1 MGEKVNEDRPVIRE
15 FVPDSLAGERVDRVI
30 SFITG
35 ASRSIVSKC
44 VQDGEVL
51 CNDVVVR
58 KGSQKVTTGDLIEVN
73 SPLFDSGLE
82 IEADSEIIIPIIH
95 EDQDLIVVDK
105 PSGLV
110 IHPAP
115 SQKKGTLV
123 NGLLSIYPEI
133 ASVGEPERPGIVH
146 RLDKGTSGL
155 LVVALSP
162 QGYLGLSEQL
172 QRRAIKRVY
181 TTLVL
186 GHLESNKGVIE
197 APLGRDPKSPTR
209 RTVLADGKEARTRY
223 EVLDRY
229 GYPSNCSLVRC
240 ELETG
245 RTHQIRAHFSAIG
258 HPIVGDSLYGGSSI
272 SFEIERP
279 FLHSSLIAFE
289 HPITGDS
296 LSFSS
301 QVPKELLTILDKVQ

>member
-1 MGEKVNEDRPVIRE
+1 MGEKVNEGRPVVRE
-15 FVPDSLAGERVDRVI
+15 FVPDSLAGERVDRVV

-35 ASRSIVSKC
+35 ASRSMVSKC
-44 VQDGEVL
+44 IHDGEVL
-51 CNDVVVR
+51 CNDAVVR
-58 KGSQKVTTGDLIEVN
+58 KGSQKVISGDLIEVN
-73 SPLFDSGLE
+73 SVLFDSGLE
-82 IEADSEIIIPIIH
+82 IEADSEVIVPIIH

-110 IHPAP
+110 VHPAP

-123 NGLLSIYPEI
+123 NGLLSLYPEI
-133 ASVGEPERPGIVH
+133 VSIGEPSRPGIVH

-155 LVVALSP
+155 LAVALSA

-186 GHLESNKGVIE
+186 SHLESDKGVIE

-223 EVLDRY
+223 EVLHRY
-229 GYPSNCSLVRC
+229 EHPSNCCLVRC

-258 HPIVGDSLYGGSSI
+258 HPVVGDNLYGGSSR
-272 SFEIERP
+272 SFDLKRP
-279 FLHSSLIAFE
+279 FLHSSLLAFK
-289 HPITGDS
+289 HPTSGDS

-301 QVPKELLTILDKVQ
+301 QVPKELSTILDKVQ

>member
-1 MGEKVNEDRPVIRE
+1 VNEGRPVIRE
-15 FVPDSLAGERVDRVI
+15 YVPDALAGERVDRVV

-44 VQDGEVL
+44 INNGEVL
-51 CNDVVVR
+51 CNDAVVR
-58 KGSQKVTTGDLIEVN
+58 KSSQKVTSGDLIVVN
-73 SPLFDSGLE
+73 SSLLDSGLE
-82 IEADSEIIIPIIH
+82 IEADSKIIVPIIH

-110 IHPAP
+110 VHPAT
-115 SQKKGTLV
+115 SHKKGTLV

-133 ASVGEPERPGIVH
+133 VSIGEPGRPGIIH

-155 LVVALSP
+155 LLVALSA

-181 TTLVL
+181 TSLVL
-186 GHLESNKGVIE
+186 GHLESDKGVIE
-197 APLGRDPKSPTR
+197 APLGRDPKRPTR
-209 RTVLADGKEARTRY
+209 RTVLVNGKEARTRY

-229 GYPSNCSLVRC
+229 EHPSSCCLVRC

-258 HPIVGDSLYGGSSI
+258 HPVVGDDLYGGSSI
-272 SFEIERP
+272 SFDLERP
-279 FLHSSLIAFE
+279 FLHSSLLAFK
-289 HPITGDS
+289 HPISGDS

-301 QVPKELLTILDKVQ
+301 QVPKELSTILDRVQ

>member
-1 MGEKVNEDRPVIRE
+1 MNEGRPVIRE
-15 FVPDSLAGERVDRVI
+15 YVPDALAGERVDRVV

-44 VQDGEVL
+44 INNGEVL
-51 CNDVVVR
+51 CNDAVVR
-58 KGSQKVTTGDLIEVN
+58 KSSQKVTSGDLIVVN
-73 SPLFDSGLE
+73 SSLLDSGLE
-82 IEADSEIIIPIIH
+82 IEADSKIIVPIIH

-110 IHPAP
+110 VHPAT
-115 SQKKGTLV
+115 SHKKGTLV

-133 ASVGEPERPGIVH
+133 VSIGEPGRPGIIH

-155 LVVALSP
+155 LLVALSA

-181 TTLVL
+181 TSLVL
-186 GHLESNKGVIE
+186 GHLESDKGVIE
-197 APLGRDPKSPTR
+197 APLGRDPKRPTR
-209 RTVLADGKEARTRY
+209 RTVLVNGKEARTRY

-229 GYPSNCSLVRC
+229 EHPSSCCLVRC

-258 HPIVGDSLYGGSSI
+258 HPVVGDDLYGGSSI
-272 SFEIERP
+272 SFDLERP
-279 FLHSSLIAFE
+279 FLHSSLLAFK
-289 HPITGDS
+289 HPISGDS

-301 QVPKELLTILDKVQ
+301 QVPKELSTILDRVQ

>member
-1 MGEKVNEDRPVIRE
+1 MGEKVNDGRPGVRE
-15 FVPDSLAGERVDRVI
+15 FVPDSLAGERVDRVV

-35 ASRSIVSKC
+35 ASRSMVSKC
-44 VQDGEVL
+44 IHDGEVL
-51 CNDVVVR
+51 CNDAVVR
-58 KGSQKVTTGDLIEVN
+58 KGSQKVTSGDLIVVN
-73 SPLFDSGLE
+73 SALFESGLE
-82 IEADSEIIIPIIH
+82 IEADSEIIVPIIH

-110 IHPAP
+110 VHPAP

-133 ASVGEPERPGIVH
+133 ASIGEPDRPGIVH

-155 LVVALSP
+155 LVVALSV
-162 QGYLGLSEQL
+162 QGYLGRSEQL

-186 GHLESNKGVIE
+186 SHLESDKGVIE

-229 GYPSNCSLVRC
+229 EHPSNCCLVRC

-258 HPIVGDSLYGGSSI
+258 HPVVGDNLYGGSNR
-272 SFEIERP
+272 SFDLKRP
-279 FLHSSLIAFE
+279 FLHSSLLAFE
-289 HPITGDS
+289 HPISGDS

-301 QVPKELLTILDKVQ
+301 QVPEELSTILDKVQ

>member
-1 MGEKVNEDRPVIRE
+1 MNEGRPVVRE
-15 FVPDSLAGERVDRVI
+15 YVPDALAGERVDRVV

-44 VQDGEVL
+44 INNGKVL
-51 CNDVVVR
+51 CNDAVVR
-58 KGSQKVTTGDLIEVN
+58 KSSQKVTSGDLIVVN
-73 SPLFDSGLE
+73 SPLLDSGLE
-82 IEADSEIIIPIIH
+82 IEADSKINVPIIH

-110 IHPAP
+110 VHPAT
-115 SQKKGTLV
+115 SHKKGTLV

-133 ASVGEPERPGIVH
+133 ASIGEPSRPGIVH

-155 LVVALSP
+155 LLVALSA

-181 TTLVL
+181 TSLVL
-186 GHLESNKGVIE
+186 GHLESDKGVIE
-197 APLGRDPKSPTR
+197 APLGRDPKRPTR
-209 RTVLADGKEARTRY
+209 RTVLVNGKEARTRY

-229 GYPSNCSLVRC
+229 EHPSSCCLVRC

-258 HPIVGDSLYGGSSI
+258 HPVVGDNLYGGSSI
-272 SFEIERP
+272 SFDLERP
-279 FLHSSLIAFE
+279 FLHSSLLAFK
-289 HPITGDS
+289 HPISGDS

-301 QVPKELLTILDKVQ
+301 QVPKELSTILDRVQ

>member
-1 MGEKVNEDRPVIRE
+1 MNEGRPVIRE
-15 FVPDSLAGERVDRVI
+15 YVPDALAGERVDRVV

-44 VQDGEVL
+44 INNGEVL
-51 CNDVVVR
+51 CNDAVVR
-58 KGSQKVTTGDLIEVN
+58 KSSQKVTSGDLIVVN
-73 SPLFDSGLE
+73 SSLLDSGLE
-82 IEADSEIIIPIIH
+82 IEADSKIIVPIIH

-110 IHPAP
+110 VHPAT
-115 SQKKGTLV
+115 SHKKGTLV

-133 ASVGEPERPGIVH
+133 ASIGEPSRPGIVH

-155 LVVALSP
+155 LLVALSA

-181 TTLVL
+181 TSLVL
-186 GHLESNKGVIE
+186 GHLESDKGVIE
-197 APLGRDPKSPTR
+197 APLGRDPKRPTR
-209 RTVLADGKEARTRY
+209 RTVLVNGKEARTRY

-229 GYPSNCSLVRC
+229 EHPSSCCLVRC

-258 HPIVGDSLYGGSSI
+258 HPVVGDDLYGGSSI
-272 SFEIERP
+272 SFDLERP
-279 FLHSSLIAFE
+279 FLHSSLLAFK
-289 HPITGDS
+289 HPISGDS

-301 QVPKELLTILDKVQ
+301 QVPKELSTILDRVQ

>member
-1 MGEKVNEDRPVIRE
+1 MNEGRPVVRE
-15 FVPDSLAGERVDRVI
+15 YVPDALAGERVDRVV

-44 VQDGEVL
+44 INNGEVL
-51 CNDVVVR
+51 CNDAVV
-58 KGSQKVTTGDLIEVN
+58 KKSSQKVTSGDLIVVN
-73 SPLFDSGLE
+73 SPLLDSGLE
-82 IEADSEIIIPIIH
+82 IEADSKINVPIIY

-110 IHPAP
+110 VHPAT
-115 SQKKGTLV
+115 SHKKGTLV
-123 NGLLSIYPEI
+123 NGLLSIYSEI
-133 ASVGEPERPGIVH
+133 ASIGEPSRPGIVH

-155 LVVALSP
+155 LLVARSA

-181 TTLVL
+181 TSLVL
-186 GHLESNKGVIE
+186 GHLESDKGVIE

-209 RTVLADGKEARTRY
+209 RTVLVDGKEARTRY

-229 GYPSNCSLVRC
+229 EHPSSCCLVRC

-258 HPIVGDSLYGGSSI
+258 HPVVGDNLYGGSSI
-272 SFEIERP
+272 SFDLERP
-279 FLHSSLIAFE
+279 FLHSSLLAFE
-289 HPITGDS
+289 HPISGDS

-301 QVPKELLTILDKVQ
+301 QVPKELSTILDRVQ